1 MKHKEALFRLA
12 KAERGRKSAEAAVA
26 GAEKQAK
33 EQRGQLRMPRNS
45 WLSFRR
51 RSRYQKKKKK
61 ELEGKEVEITKAE

>member
-12 KAERGRKSAEAAVA
+12 KAERGRKSVEAAVT

-33 EQRGQLRMPRNS
+33 EQRGQLRTPRNS

-51 RSRYQKKKKK
+51 RSRYQKKKKQSWR
-61 ELEGKEVEITKAE
+61 GKK